1 MMDIKIVKDAFV
13 HQGGVLK
20 TEDLRQLGLNSRQVK
35 RLLETS
41 VIRKIK
47 HGFYELS
54 DGMVAEEIL
63 ISKLFPKAIIFLES
77 ALFHYD
83 YTDRIPGAWQIAVD
97 RDSEKKQYNLSFPSI
112 QPFYQDRK
120 YLDIGVSIYKVQDN
134 EIRIFDR
141 DRTICDTLRYEKK
154 LEKEVYTNAVRRYL
168 NDPKKNLRKLFEY
181 AYLFNIERKV
191 QSQIGKWIE

>member
-54 DGMVAEEIL
+54 DGMVAEEVL
-63 ISKLFPKAIIFLES
+63 ISKLFPNAIIFLES

-83 YTDRIPGAWQIAVD
+83 YTDRIPSAWQIAVD
-97 RDSEKKQYNLSFPSI
+97 RDSEKKQYNIPFPSI

-120 YLDIGVSIYKVQDN
+120 YLDIGVSYYKVQET

-141 DRTICDTLRYEKK
+141 NRTICDTLRYEKK